1 MMLPEINIMFEGKAR
16 SFLKRSE
23 RGVIAL
29 IIEDD
34 TKGVYELKT
43 SLDTPKSLSAENKT
57 FIERSFEGGPT
68 KVIVVAVTEE
78 DGIVTGLEI
87 LETMKFNYLAIKTT
101 GLTDSET
108 VTTWI
113 KNQRDKKDNLVKAVL
128 ANEAANHEGIINF
141 TTSGIIIDGEEVE
154 TEDFTS
160 RIAGLLAGLPLT
172 RSATYVV
179 LNEVEDVERLS
190 KDEYDTKIDNGEFVL
205 IHDGEKVKVGR
216 GVNSLTTVELPK
228 TEDFKKI
235 LLVDKMDMWKEDIK
249 MTIADGYVG
258 RFANTYDNKCL
269 LITDIRLYN
278 KRLAGQGILDNSSEE
293 YNQVDI
299 DMGAQTDYL
308 ESLGQNIEDM
318 SEDEIKK
325 ANTGSKVFISTNLKF
340 TDAMEDFYISV
351 AI

>member
-1 MMLPEINIMFEGKAR
+1 MLPEISIEFEGKAR
-16 SFLKRSE
+16 SFLKRS
-23 RGVIAL
+23 RGIVAL
-29 IIEDD
+29 IIEE
-34 TKGVYELKT
+34 TESAIYELKT
-43 SLDTPKSLSAENKT
+43 SLDIPKTLTTENRT
-57 FIERSFEGGPT
+57 FIDRAFKGNPN
-68 KVIVVAVTEE
+68 KVIVVAVTAESGVE
-78 DGIVTGLEI
+78 AGLDI

-101 GLTDSET
+101 GLTDGNT
-108 VTTWI
+108 VATWI
-113 KNQRDKKDNLVKAVL
+113 KNQRDNKDNLVKAVL
-128 ANEAANHEGIINF
+128 ANEAADHEGIINF
-141 TTSGIIIDGEEVE
+141 TTQGIVVDGEEVE

-179 LNEVEDVERLS
+179 LDEVEDVERLS
-190 KDEYDTKIDNGEFVL
+190 KDEYDTKIENGEFVL

-235 LLVDKMDMWKEDIK
+235 LIVDKMDMWKEDIK

-258 RFANTYDNKCL
+258 KFANTYDNKCL

-278 KRLAGQGILDNSSEE
+278 KRLARQGILDNSSDE

-299 DMGAQTDYL
+299 DMKAQGDYL
-308 ESLGQNIEDM
+308 ESLGQDVESM